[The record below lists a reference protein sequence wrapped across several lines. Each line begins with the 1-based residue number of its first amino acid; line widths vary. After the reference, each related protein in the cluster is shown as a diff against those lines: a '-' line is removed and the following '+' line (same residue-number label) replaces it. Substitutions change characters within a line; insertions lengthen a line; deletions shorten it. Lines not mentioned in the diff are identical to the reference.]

1 MIENKALTRVLQQ
14 KSHSIPLGVRYWAFY
29 KGAVL
34 EHDDVRLGSVAEAT
48 NIESFKE
55 AMKPLMKRSPFR
67 PSTKRSR
74 RTCEILNRDML
85 SVAFEYH
92 KVLLGESDDVPWEV
106 CNTQFGLGLCA
117 KQDFEWNTEH
127 SRLLF
132 GVVCDVADD
141 DFQVLQQQD
150 YPSLFASRATGNGIL
165 FGPASLLNH
174 ACNAPLKWGSPSK
187 RGRPPS
193 EHFEDLNCLRLQ
205 TRSKKKVK
213 FAKGDIISVRY
224 GMHRKNF
231 VCQCADCL

>member
-1 MIENKALTRVLQQ
+1 MNENKALKRVLQQ

-34 EHDDVRLGSVAEAT
+34 EHDQVREKMQTDDLNTIA
-48 NIESFKE
+48 SFKE
-55 AMKPLMKRSPFR
+55 AIKPLMKQSPFR

-85 SVAFEYH
+85 NVVFEYH
-92 KVLLGESDDVPWEV
+92 KVLFVDNVPWEV
-106 CNTQFGLGLCA
+106 CNTRFGLGLCA

-132 GVVCDVADD
+132 GVVCDVAQD
-141 DFQVLQQQD
+141 DFRVLQQQD

-193 EHFEDLNCLRLQ
+193 EHFEGLNCLRLQ

-213 FAKGDIISVRY
+213 FAKGDVISVRY
-224 GMHRKNF
+224 GMQRKNF
-231 VCQCADCL
+231 VCQCAHCL